1 MDYGRLAG
9 DARCANLTIAT
20 NMLIDSLSRSSA
32 IPARLRPNKRFQP
45 CLINEGEELFANGI
59 FEFNITRI
67 LAFLDADPA
76 RFPVELTAVATIV
89 DYGSRNLDE
98 ATILAA
104 NLSRPIL
111 LAEIAPG
118 RYNPIDGN
126 HRIAKARRD
135 SVVSIPARR
144 IGCPEHVPFLTSTLA
159 FESYVEYWNSKIK
172 ETRPGPRRVADNP
185 PEFDRV
191 TARKPLTTREILER
205 ETRLELATSTLARLR
220 STN

>member
-1 MDYGRLAG
+1 MDHGRLAG
-9 DARCANLTIAT
+9 DARCPNLIIAT
-20 NMLIDSLSRSSA
+20 NMLTDSLSKSSA
-32 IPARLRPNKRFQP
+32 TPARLRPNKRFQP
-45 CLINEGEELFANGI
+45 CLINEGEEFFANGI

-76 RFPVELTAVATIV
+76 RYPVELTKVAAIV

-135 SVVSIPARR
+135 LDVHR
-144 IGCPEHVPFLTSTLA
+144 
-159 FESYVEYWNSKIK
+159 
-172 ETRPGPRRVADNP
+172 
-185 PEFDRV
+185 
-191 TARKPLTTREILER
+191 
-205 ETRLELATSTLARLR
+205 
-220 STN
+220 